1 MWTGDTLHGPVIGGK
16 KSYLFAFIDDHSRA
30 VMGARWS
37 HHDDVVRM
45 AAAFRPALQARG
57 VPRSAYLD
65 NGSPFVDA
73 WLLRGCAVLGIKLV
87 HSRPG
92 KPEGRGKIERFFR
105 TVREQF
111 LVEVGDGAGVADL
124 AEMNRLF
131 QAWLETA
138 YHRAVHSETGEAP
151 AARWEKATP
160 QERAVPEP
168 ALLREAFLWS
178 ERRKADKTALVR
190 LHGNVYQVDAWLA
203 GRMVELL
210 FSPFD
215 LDRIEVRLAGKPA
228 GTAVPFVIG
237 RHRHPKTRTPDGQAR
252 TEPARPGSTTC
263 PPSATATTRPCA
275 SRSPT
280 GSSPAARRSRRNRKT
295 RKTRKRRKE
304 TAVTDAPG
312 TLALARTAAGAVRSL
327 NHATLGGQGLAQP
340 ADAYELIGE
349 LALAA
354 AGLPQL
360 LAQVGRWLAAA
371 LAAGQLGC
379 DDGTDPAG
387 AVSGAWLFISDARS
401 AAAALARDLGQAQ
414 QQLAAVHGEP
424 EEERDS

>member
-1 MWTGDTLHGPVIGGK
+1 
-16 KSYLFAFIDDHSRA
+16 
-30 VMGARWS
+30 
-37 HHDDVVRM
+37 
-45 AAAFRPALQARG
+45 
-57 VPRSAYLD
+57 
-65 NGSPFVDA
+65 
-73 WLLRGCAVLGIKLV
+73 
-87 HSRPG
+87 
-92 KPEGRGKIERFFR
+92 
-105 TVREQF
+105 
-111 LVEVGDGAGVADL
+111 
-124 AEMNRLF
+124 MNRLF

-228 GTAVPFVIG
+228 GTAVPFVVG

-252 TEPARPGSTTC
+252 TEPA
-263 PPSATATTRPCA
+263 
-275 SRSPT
+275 PT
-280 GSSPAARRSRRNRKT
+280 GIDYLSALGDGHDEALREQVSYRFLIGGPQEPAKN

-401 AAAALARDLGQAQ
+401 TAAALARDLGQAQ

-424 EEERDS
+424 DEERDS